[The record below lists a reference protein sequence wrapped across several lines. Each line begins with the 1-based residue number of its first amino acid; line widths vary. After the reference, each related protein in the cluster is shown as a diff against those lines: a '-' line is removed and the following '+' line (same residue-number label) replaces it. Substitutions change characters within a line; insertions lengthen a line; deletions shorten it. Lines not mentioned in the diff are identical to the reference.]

1 MTIYQSMDI
10 LGRFCRL
17 KLAVKQDLPLRS
29 SEMGVLIYLSKQTS
43 DVTPLMVS
51 EFLRVK
57 KPSVTP
63 LIQTLIKKD
72 YVTKQRSQ
80 VDKRSYTLQV
90 TERGFR
96 LLEEVEAD
104 YLSSVL
110 MLKEKLGDDQ
120 FNEWIRLTEQA
131 NTILEELASCES

>member
-1 MTIYQSMDI
+1 
-10 LGRFCRL
+10 
-17 KLAVKQDLPLRS
+17 VKQDLPLRS
-29 SEMGVLIYLSKQTS
+29 SEMGVLIYLSKQTG

-63 LIQTLIKKD
+63 LIQTLIKKG

-90 TERGFR
+90 TERGSR

-104 YLSSVL
+104 YLLSVSV
-110 MLKEKLGDDQ
+110 LKEKLGDDQ
-120 FNEWIRLTEQA
+120 FNEWIRLTEKA

>member
-63 LIQTLIKKD
+63 LIQTLIKKG

-90 TERGFR
+90 TERGSR

-110 MLKEKLGDDQ
+110 VLKEKLGDDQ
-120 FNEWIRLTEQA
+120 FNEWIRLTEKA

>member
-1 MTIYQSMDI
+1 MTIYQSMDV

-63 LIQTLIKKD
+63 LIQTLIKKG

-90 TERGFR
+90 TERGSR

-104 YLSSVL
+104 YLLSVSV
-110 MLKEKLGDDQ
+110 LKEKLGDDQ
-120 FNEWIRLTEQA
+120 FNEWIRLTEKA

>member
-1 MTIYQSMDI
+1 MW
-10 LGRFCRL
+10 
-17 KLAVKQDLPLRS
+17 
-29 SEMGVLIYLSKQTS
+29 
-43 DVTPLMVS
+43 
-51 EFLRVK
+51 VK

-72 YVTKQRSQ
+72 YVAKQRSQ

-90 TERGFR
+90 TERGSR

-104 YLSSVL
+104 YLLSVSV
-110 MLKEKLGDDQ
+110 LKEKLGDDQ
-120 FNEWIRLTEQA
+120 FNEWIRLTEKA

>member
-63 LIQTLIKKD
+63 LIQTLIKKG

-90 TERGFR
+90 TERGSR

-104 YLSSVL
+104 YLLSVSV
-110 MLKEKLGDDQ
+110 LKEKLGDDQ
-120 FNEWIRLTEQA
+120 FNEWIRLTEKA

>member
-1 MTIYQSMDI
+1 MTIYQSMDV

-29 SEMGVLIYLSKQTS
+29 SEMGVLIYLSKQTG

-63 LIQTLIKKD
+63 LIQTLIKKG

-90 TERGFR
+90 TERGSR

-104 YLSSVL
+104 YLLSVSV
-110 MLKEKLGDDQ
+110 LKEKLGDDQ
-120 FNEWIRLTEQA
+120 FNEWIRLTEKA

>member
-1 MTIYQSMDI
+1 MTIYQSMDV

-17 KLAVKQDLPLRS
+17 KMAVKPDLPLRS

-72 YVTKQRSQ
+72 YVAKQRSQ

-90 TERGFR
+90 TERGSR

-104 YLSSVL
+104 YLLSVSV
-110 MLKEKLGDDQ
+110 LKEKLGDDQ
-120 FNEWIRLTEQA
+120 FNEWIRLTEKA
-131 NTILEELASCES
+131 NSILEELASCES

>member
-90 TERGFR
+90 TERGSR

-104 YLSSVL
+104 YLLSVSV
-110 MLKEKLGDDQ
+110 LKEKLGDDQ
-120 FNEWIRLTEQA
+120 FNEWIRLTEKA

>member
-1 MTIYQSMDI
+1 MTIYQSMDV

-63 LIQTLIKKD
+63 LIQTLIKKG

-90 TERGFR
+90 TELGSR

-110 MLKEKLGDDQ
+110 VLKEKLGDDQ
-120 FNEWIRLTEQA
+120 FNEWIRLTEKA

>member
-1 MTIYQSMDI
+1 
-10 LGRFCRL
+10 
-17 KLAVKQDLPLRS
+17 
-29 SEMGVLIYLSKQTS
+29 
-43 DVTPLMVS
+43 
-51 EFLRVK
+51 K

-72 YVTKQRSQ
+72 YVAKQRSQ

-90 TERGFR
+90 TERGSR

-104 YLSSVL
+104 YLLSVSV
-110 MLKEKLGDDQ
+110 LKEKLGDDQ
-120 FNEWIRLTEQA
+120 FNEWIRLTEKA

>member
-1 MTIYQSMDI
+1 MTIYQSMDV

-29 SEMGVLIYLSKQTS
+29 SEMGVLIYLSKQTG

-63 LIQTLIKKD
+63 LIQTLIKKE

-90 TERGFR
+90 TERGSR

-104 YLSSVL
+104 YLLSVSV
-110 MLKEKLGDDQ
+110 LKEKLGDDQ
-120 FNEWIRLTEQA
+120 FNDWIRLTEQA
-131 NTILEELASCES
+131 NTILEELALCES

>member
-1 MTIYQSMDI
+1 
-10 LGRFCRL
+10 
-17 KLAVKQDLPLRS
+17 
-29 SEMGVLIYLSKQTS
+29 MGVLIYLSKQTS

-63 LIQTLIKKD
+63 LIQTLIKKG

-90 TERGFR
+90 TERGSR

-104 YLSSVL
+104 YLSSV
-110 MLKEKLGDDQ
+110 
-120 FNEWIRLTEQA
+120 
-131 NTILEELASCES
+131 

>member
-1 MTIYQSMDI
+1 MTIYQSMDV

-63 LIQTLIKKD
+63 LIQTLIKKG

-90 TERGFR
+90 TERGSR

-110 MLKEKLGDDQ
+110 VLKEKLGDDQ
-120 FNEWIRLTEQA
+120 FNEWIRLTEKA

>member
-1 MTIYQSMDI
+1 MTIYQSMDA

-29 SEMGVLIYLSKQTS
+29 SEMGVLIYLSKQTG

-63 LIQTLIKKD
+63 LIQTLIKKG
-72 YVTKQRSQ
+72 YVTKQQSKI
-80 VDKRSYTLQV
+80 DKRSYTLQV

-104 YLSSVL
+104 YLLSVSV
-110 MLKEKLGDDQ
+110 LKEKLGDDQ
-120 FNEWIRLTEQA
+120 FNEWIRLTEKA

>member
-1 MTIYQSMDI
+1 MTIYQSMDV

-29 SEMGVLIYLSKQTS
+29 SEMGVLIYLSKQTG

-63 LIQTLIKKD
+63 LIQTLIKKE

-90 TERGFR
+90 TERGSR

-104 YLSSVL
+104 YLLSVSV
-110 MLKEKLGDDQ
+110 LKEKLGNDQ
-120 FNEWIRLTEQA
+120 FNDWIRLTEQA
-131 NTILEELASCES
+131 NTILEELALCES

>member
-1 MTIYQSMDI
+1 MTIYQSMDV

-63 LIQTLIKKD
+63 LIQTLIKKG
-72 YVTKQRSQ
+72 YVTKQQSK

-104 YLSSVL
+104 YLSSVSV
-110 MLKEKLGDDQ
+110 LKEKLGDDQ
-120 FNEWIRLTEQA
+120 FNEWIRLTEKA

>member
-1 MTIYQSMDI
+1 MTIYQSMDV

-29 SEMGVLIYLSKQTS
+29 SEMGVLIYLSKQTT

-63 LIQTLIKKD
+63 LIQTLIKKG

-90 TERGFR
+90 TEQGSR

-110 MLKEKLGDDQ
+110 VLKEKLGDDQ
-120 FNEWIRLTEQA
+120 FNEWIRLTEKA

>member
-1 MTIYQSMDI
+1 M
-10 LGRFCRL
+10 
-17 KLAVKQDLPLRS
+17 
-29 SEMGVLIYLSKQTS
+29 
-43 DVTPLMVS
+43 
-51 EFLRVK
+51 K

-72 YVTKQRSQ
+72 YVAKQRSQ

-90 TERGFR
+90 TERGSR

-104 YLSSVL
+104 YLLSVSV
-110 MLKEKLGDDQ
+110 LKEKLGDDQ
-120 FNEWIRLTEQA
+120 FNEWIRLTEKA

>member
-1 MTIYQSMDI
+1 MTIYQSMDA

-29 SEMGVLIYLSKQTS
+29 SEMGVLIYLSKQTG

-63 LIQTLIKKD
+63 LIQTLIKKG
-72 YVTKQRSQ
+72 YVTKQQSKI
-80 VDKRSYTLQV
+80 DKRSYTLQV

-110 MLKEKLGDDQ
+110 VLKEKLGDDQ
-120 FNEWIRLTEQA
+120 FNEWIRLTEKA